1 MKKIIL
7 FIMLKPKKYFS
18 FTKKIIKNLNAEDT

>member
-7 FIMLKPKKYFS
+7 FIMLKPKNFFS
-18 FTKKIIKNLNAEDT
+18 FTIKMMKNLNAEDT